1 MTLLIHNRVGR
12 DGGFSIFVCS
22 FQNYKKHMYKQTL
35 MFPQRQIIY
44 VTRWYLDTFKKSKI
58 RLQRKLN
65 EYFFVLCG
73 VIPLVNPFHFDINK
87 DLL

>member
-1 MTLLIHNRVGR
+1 
-12 DGGFSIFVCS
+12 
-22 FQNYKKHMYKQTL
+22 MYKQTL

-65 EYFFVLCG
+65 EYFFCAMWS
-73 VIPLVNPFHFDINK
+73 NPFGESFS
-87 DLL
+87 L